1 MDKVKYQRKT
11 RVSKDPL
18 PKPQAPSTKKT
29 EEVVEE
35 PTNKYEPKERI
46 GANKP
51 IKRPGAKVTR
61 VGLGNLT
68 VVHTDPTPYNP
79 H

>member
-1 MDKVKYQRKT
+1 M
-11 RVSKDPL
+11 SKDL
-18 PKPQAPSTKKT
+18 PPKRSAPEAKKT
-29 EEVVEE
+29 EEVVKE
-35 PTNKYEPKERI
+35 PTNKYAPKERI

-51 IKRPGAKVTR
+51 IKRPGAKVTK